1 MTNPE
6 PPTTGPEADPAEV
19 TEEQTDDEHRDEDDE
34 ESFPR
39 AVVVKLRDENAKLRV
54 RAQQTDEHAER
65 ADTLAKRLH
74 TELVRSK
81 GLLADP
87 TDLVFD
93 PSHLDD
99 DDRLTADIESLVTA
113 KPHLK
118 ARKFGDVGQ
127 GRTGDQTPKA
137 DLGAILRSHM

>member
-6 PPTTGPEADPAEV
+6 PATVPAEV
-19 TEEQTDDEHRDEDDE
+19 TEETAEQTEPAEGDDDQ

-54 RAQQTDEHAER
+54 RAQETHEHAER
-65 ADTLAKRLH
+65 ADTYAKRLH
-74 TELVRSK
+74 TELVRGK
-81 GLLADP
+81 GVLADP
-87 TDLVFD
+87 TDLAFD
-93 PSHLDD
+93 ADHLDD
-99 DDRLTADIESLVTA
+99 EEKLNAALNALVTA

-127 GRTGDQTPKA
+127 GRTGDNQPPA
-137 DLGAILRSHM
+137 DLGAILRARI